1 MNILL
6 INTMKMNL
14 TNMATKQQLQ
24 QKSNKHFQ
32 QDSDQVISFNYTLA
46 AILRG
51 ENINENK

>member
-1 MNILL
+1 
-6 INTMKMNL
+6 MNL

-46 AILRG
+46 AILKE